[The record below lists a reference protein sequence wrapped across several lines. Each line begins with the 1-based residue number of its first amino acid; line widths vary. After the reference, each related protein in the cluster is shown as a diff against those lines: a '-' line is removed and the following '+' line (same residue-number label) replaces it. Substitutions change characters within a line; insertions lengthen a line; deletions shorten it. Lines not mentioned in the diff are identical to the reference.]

1 MNKPGLLLVGAR
13 SGQPIDERFASQS
26 SRQQPEAKLSL
37 AGFEPYLTASDRSK
51 AKPTKSI
58 DRNKE
63 KISSKRKNKIDLTRD
78 LARIKTNRSKGTH
91 THIQKHKIQEQEP
104 NKHTCAV
111 LNQIKNPQWQDA
123 TGDVGQVEDPRRPV
137 HEIRKGGHCVQLCKC
152 NGGRRGEDGEALAIA
167 KPCLDRCFGF
177 GESCGGEGGRI
188 A

>member
-13 SGQPIDERFASQS
+13 SGRPIDERFASQS
-26 SRQQPEAKLSL
+26 SGQQPEAKLSL

-91 THIQKHKIQEQEP
+91 THTYKNTRFKNKSQINTHAQYSTKLKTHNGKMLLETLARLKIHDAQCMKSTKEAIAC
-104 NKHTCAV
+104 NCAS
-111 LNQIKNPQWQDA
+111 A
-123 TGDVGQVEDPRRPV
+123 MGDEGERM
-137 HEIRKGGHCVQLCKC
+137 
-152 NGGRRGEDGEALAIA
+152 GRR
-167 KPCLDRCFGF
+167 
-177 GESCGGEGGRI
+177 
-188 A
+188 